1 MAVSLAVAK
10 VAAKKKNQELYEYI
24 ETVYDYNSR
33 KTDRVA
39 MLMNIFN
46 GGLHALRNDEKL
58 GIDKPA
64 IQEFM
69 IYVKDKN
76 YRLAIDKAD
85 NIY

>member
-1 MAVSLAVAK
+1 
-10 VAAKKKNQELYEYI
+10 
-24 ETVYDYNSR
+24 
-33 KTDRVA
+33 
-39 MLMNIFN
+39 MNIFN

-76 YRLAIDKAD
+76 YKLAIDKAD

>member
-1 MAVSLAVAK
+1 MSLAIAK

-24 ETVYDYNSR
+24 EETYGYNNR

-39 MLMNIFN
+39 MFMNIFN
-46 GGLHALRNDEKL
+46 GGLHALRGEEKL